1 MKVIFIIIPI
11 AVFVAIGIGYAS
23 YLSAYD
29 ENSINLDMERQVGSV
44 DTSLASP
51 MLGSA
56 SAPVTIIEFGDYQCP
71 NCKKWF
77 LDTKPD
83 IVTSYIDT
91 EKANLIFVD
100 IAFLGKDSIPASRA
114 TYCAEEQG
122 EYWNYH
128 AFLYSNQM
136 GIDNGWANI
145 DSLKGYA
152 YNLGLDMDLFVSC
165 MDSGKYEKRVSFN
178 TEESER
184 NRVTGTPTFIIVG
197 PQGQQERI
205 FGPQPYPVFQKI
217 IDPMLW

>member
-1 MKVIFIIIPI
+1 MKSIFVIIPI
-11 AVFVAIGIGYAS
+11 ILFVIVGIGYAV
-23 YLSAYD
+23 YLSSYD
-29 ENSINLDMERQVGSV
+29 ENSMNLDMERQVGNV

-51 MLGSA
+51 ILGSA

-83 IVTSYIDT
+83 IVTNYVDN

-100 IAFLGKDSIPASRA
+100 IAFLGNDSMPASRA

-122 EYWNYH
+122 KYWDYH
-128 AFLYSNQM
+128 GFLYTNQM
-136 GIDNGWANI
+136 GIDSGWASI

-152 YNLGLDMDLFVSC
+152 NNLGLDMDLFVIC
-165 MDSGKYEKRVSFN
+165 IDSGKYEKRVSFN
-178 TEESER
+178 TEESQK
-184 NRVTGTPTFIIVG
+184 NGVTGTPTFIIVG

-205 FGPQPYPVFQKI
+205 LGPQPYPVFEKI
-217 IDPMLW
+217 IDSML